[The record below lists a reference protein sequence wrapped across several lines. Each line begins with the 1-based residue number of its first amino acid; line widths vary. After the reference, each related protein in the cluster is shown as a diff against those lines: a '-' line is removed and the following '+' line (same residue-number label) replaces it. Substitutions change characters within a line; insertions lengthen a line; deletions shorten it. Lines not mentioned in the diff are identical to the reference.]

1 MAYRHVQQWGDYNQ
15 MQNLKEMDTTG
26 TKQPSYRTLQ
36 PGEENTLGFFGET
49 RSGKNLLA
57 ENLTQSGLSNLT
69 EQEITR

>member
-1 MAYRHVQQWGDYNQ
+1 

-69 EQEITR
+69 